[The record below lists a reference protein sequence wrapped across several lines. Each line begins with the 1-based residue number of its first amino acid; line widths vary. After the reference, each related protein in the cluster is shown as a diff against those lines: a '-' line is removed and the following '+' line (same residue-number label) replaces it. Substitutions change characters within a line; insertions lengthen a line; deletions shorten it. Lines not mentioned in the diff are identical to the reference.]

1 MRMLF
6 TKRVLSFVEPG
17 ANAPGRPEEPIRSE
31 LFSPER
37 MESHAE
43 SLAAA
48 QRIVVDGSAGYQPI
62 DARSRDNGGVLLDCY
77 QTVAT
82 AAREKKSITPP
93 AEWLLDNFYV
103 VQDQVRQLQ
112 CGLTPAQFP

>member
-6 TKRVLSFVEPG
+6 TTRVRSFVDPG
-17 ANAPGRPEEPIRSE
+17 AKAPGRPEEPIRAE

-62 DARSRDNGGVLLDCY
+62 DARSRANGGGLLACY
-77 QTVAT
+77 QPVAP
-82 AAREKKSITPP
+82 AAREKKSITPA
-93 AEWLLDNFYV
+93 AEWLLDNFHV
-103 VQDQVRQLQ
+103 IEDQLRELE
-112 CGLTPAQFP
+112 